1 MAPEDEKGE
10 AVESELIS
18 HGNNSHTFL
27 PKIVQEEPIYID
39 QFKELNGTYL
49 VDLPGMFDSKGEE
62 MDVAMDLML

>member
-10 AVESELIS
+10 AIESELIS

-27 PKIVQEEPIYID
+27 PKIVQEEPTYID
-39 QFKELNGTYL
+39 QYKELNGTYL